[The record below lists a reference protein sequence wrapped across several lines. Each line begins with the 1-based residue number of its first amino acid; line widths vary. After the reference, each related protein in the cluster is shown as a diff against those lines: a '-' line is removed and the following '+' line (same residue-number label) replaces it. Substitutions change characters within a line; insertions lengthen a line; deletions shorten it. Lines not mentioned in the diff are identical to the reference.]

1 MATLFISDLHLDE
14 AFPEVAE
21 RFLKFLSTDAK
32 DVDALYILGDFFEIW
47 VGDDDL
53 TPFNQKIIQAL
64 KSYTDTGI
72 PIYFMHGNRDFLLG
86 KRFLKATGM
95 QLLKDPSLI
104 KLYGFPT
111 LLMHGD
117 LLCTKD
123 IEYLAVRK
131 KLRNPFRQ
139 FLFFLFKSLK
149 KRKAFAKKLRELSKE
164 RYNTIIDKE
173 ITDVDQNTVNAYMKR
188 FNVQYLIHG
197 HTHRPN
203 IHHFE
208 LENKPCVRVVLG
220 SWHNSTNMLI
230 CKQTEDNLRLAF
242 ELKCI

>member
-1 MATLFISDLHLDE
+1 MTTLFISDLHLDE
-14 AFPEVAE
+14 AFPEIAE
-21 RFLKFLSTDAK
+21 RFLKFLSSDAK
-32 DVDALYILGDFFEIW
+32 DADALYILGDFFEIW

-64 KSYTDTGI
+64 KTYTDSDI
-72 PIYFMHGNRDFLLG
+72 PTYFMHGNRDFLLS
-86 KRFLKATGM
+86 KRFLKTTGL

-104 KLYGFPT
+104 KLYGIPT

-123 IEYLAVRK
+123 TEYLAVRK
-131 KLRNPFRQ
+131 KLRNPLRH

-164 RYNTIIDKE
+164 RYKTIDKE
-173 ITDVDQNTVNAYMKR
+173 ITDVAQNTVNAYMKR
-188 FNVQYLIHG
+188 FDVQYLIHG

-208 LENKPCVRVVLG
+208 LNGKPCVRAVLG

>member
-32 DVDALYILGDFFEIW
+32 DADALYILGDFFEAWI
-47 VGDDDL
+47 GDDDR
-53 TPFNQKIIQAL
+53 TPFNNKIIQAL
-64 KSYTDTGI
+64 KTYTDSGI
-72 PIYFMHGNRDFLLG
+72 PTYVMHGNRDFLLG
-86 KRFLKATGM
+86 RRFLKATGTKR
-95 QLLKDPSLI
+95 LKDPTLV
-104 KLYGFPT
+104 KLYGIPT

-123 IEYLAVRK
+123 KEYLAVRK
-131 KLRNPFRQ
+131 KIRNPFGL
-139 FLFFLFKSLK
+139 FLFRYFKSLK
-149 KRKAFAKKLRELSKE
+149 TRKAFAKTLREKSKK
-164 RYNTIIDKE
+164 RHKTIDKE
-173 ITDVDQNTVNAYMKR
+173 ITDVDPNTVKNYMKR
-188 FNVQYLIHG
+188 FDVQYLVHG

-208 LENKPCVRVVLG
+208 VDGKPHIRAVLG
-220 SWHNSTNMLI
+220 SWHDSTNMLI
-230 CKQTEDNLRLAF
+230 CKQIEDNLRLAF